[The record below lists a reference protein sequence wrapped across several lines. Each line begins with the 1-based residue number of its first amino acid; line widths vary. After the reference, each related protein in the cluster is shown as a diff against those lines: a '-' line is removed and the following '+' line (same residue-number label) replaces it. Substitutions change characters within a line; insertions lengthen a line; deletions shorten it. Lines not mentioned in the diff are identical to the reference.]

1 VGRTLVR
8 DRIVA
13 GTPMRAGERVL
24 LLIACANRD
33 EREFPDPDQFRWNRP
48 MTRHLGFG
56 QGHHYCI
63 GTHVARLEG
72 RVLLEELLARTP
84 RYEIDASRLE
94 TTPSEFQVGFVE
106 MPLIV
111 G

>member
-1 VGRTLVR
+1 MKISRVAVAVLVLGAAAA
-8 DRIVA
+8 V
-13 GTPMRAGERVL
+13 
-24 LLIACANRD
+24 
-33 EREFPDPDQFRWNRP
+33 
-48 MTRHLGFG
+48 LGFG

-72 RVLLEELLARTP
+72 RVLLEELLARAP
-84 RYEIDASRLE
+84 GYEIDTSGLE